1 MSIETVDFVDPF
13 ASSKFAESLL
23 NTGFAVL
30 INHPISHKLI
40 VDTYSDWQRFF
51 SDEDKHKYRFKES
64 EQSGFF
70 PMDIAETAKGSNF
83 KDLKEYYSYY
93 DWAPCPQKVSA
104 NTQKIF
110 AQLLNLGSILLGW
123 IEKETPPKTQSLF
136 SEPLSNM
143 IKESR
148 SNLLRIIHYP
158 PITGQETAGALRAAP
173 HEDINLITLLP
184 SSTQP
189 GLQVKDLTNSWHSI
203 QCDPGAIIVNTG
215 EMLDIATD
223 GFFKATPHQVV
234 NPSGEEAKLSRF
246 SMPFFLH
253 PRNDVRLK
261 GIRTAGEFLD
271 ERLRELG
278 LKS

>member
-1 MSIETVDFVDPF
+1 MSIQTVDCVDPF

-30 INHPISHKLI
+30 TNHPIPHKLI
-40 VDTYSDWQRFF
+40 SDTYSDWQRFF
-51 SDEDKHKYRFKES
+51 SDDEKHKYRFKEN
-64 EQSGFF
+64 EQVGFV
-70 PMDIAETAKGSNF
+70 PMDIAETAKGSQF
-83 KDLKEYYSYY
+83 KDLKEFYNYY

-110 AQLLNLGSILLGW
+110 AQLLKLGATLLQW
-123 IEKETPPKTQSLF
+123 IEKETPLKTQSLL
-136 SEPLSNM
+136 SEPLSSM
-143 IKESR
+143 IKDSR
-148 SNLLRIIHYP
+148 SNLLRMIHYP
-158 PITGQETAGALRAAP
+158 PLTGDETSGAIRSAS

-189 GLQVKDLTNSWHSI
+189 GLQVKDMSGAWHSI
-203 QCDPGAIIVNTG
+203 VCDPGAIIVNTG
-215 EMLDIATD
+215 EMLDIATG
-223 GFFKATPHQVV
+223 GFFKATSHQVV

-253 PRNDVRLK
+253 PRKDVRLE
-261 GIRTAGEFLD
+261 GTRTAGEFLD